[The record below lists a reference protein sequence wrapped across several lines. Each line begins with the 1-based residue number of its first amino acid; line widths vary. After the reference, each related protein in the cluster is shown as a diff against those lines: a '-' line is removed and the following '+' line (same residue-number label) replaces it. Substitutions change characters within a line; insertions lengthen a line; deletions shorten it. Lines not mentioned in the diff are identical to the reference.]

1 MSRAVRIRPP
11 HGGNGIVGYV
21 RIHGAQDGELR
32 EFGRL
37 FRRFLDEVLASAPSG
52 PESDLLIRLREHLG
66 QDPRGLPVVTEAFPA
81 YDHANVQQALDA
93 YLAEPGR
100 GFELV
105 GIAGQSGGREHHT
118 FSELIEMAAVHYGFR
133 LGAVDYVSVPVGVD
147 VERSVVHFGLYLI
160 SDRTPCA
167 VLLRGSAERY
177 GRPMVQLEI
186 LSAEPATAQ
195 RLLAEIRGLMVR
207 HNVFRGQVV
216 SFESHEFGHGL
227 GPLRFHARPTVG
239 RSDVVLPAGVLE
251 AVERQIVGV
260 ATHRETLRAAGH
272 ALKRGV
278 LLFGPPGAGKT
289 HTARYLISQLP
300 EFTVVLLTGMA
311 MYHINFACSLARMVQ
326 PALVVL
332 EDVDLIAEARDI
344 APGMNN
350 PLLYQVLNEM
360 DGLAGDADVAF
371 LLTTNRADLLEPAL
385 AQRPGRVDLA
395 IQVPLPDATA
405 RRRLCRLY
413 GPHLALTDVELDEVV
428 TATDGATGSY
438 FAELA
443 RRATLLAAT
452 TGAPAPTVAHVRAAL
467 AELRDTQQAI
477 AAELQPPGPSDQFAT
492 GPARPGH
499 AMY

>member
-1 MSRAVRIRPP
+1 VTVEDAR
-11 HGGNGIVGYV
+11 
-21 RIHGAQDGELR
+21 DGELQ

-37 FRRFLDEVLASAPSG
+37 FRRFLDDALANAPAE
-52 PESDLLIRLREHLG
+52 PESDLLVRLREHLG
-66 QDPRGLPVVTEAFPA
+66 RDPRGLPVVTESFPV

-93 YLAEPGR
+93 YLAEPTR

-105 GIAGQSGGREHHT
+105 GVAGRTGGREHHT
-118 FSELIEMAAVHYGFR
+118 FSELIEMAALHHGFR
-133 LGAVDYVSVPVGVD
+133 MGAVDYVSVPVGVD
-147 VERSVVHFGLYLI
+147 ADRSVVQFGLYLI
-160 SDRTPCA
+160 GDQMPSA
-167 VLLRGSAERY
+167 VLMRGSGERY
-177 GRPMVQLEI
+177 GRPTVQLEV
-186 LSAEPATAQ
+186 LTAEPAAAQ
-195 RLLAEIRGLMVR
+195 RLLTEVRGLMVR

-216 SFESHEFGHGL
+216 SFEPHEFGHGV

-239 RSDVVLPAGVLE
+239 PSDVVLPAGVLE
-251 AVERQIVGV
+251 VVERQIVGV

-272 ALKRGV
+272 GLKRGV

-289 HTARYLISQLP
+289 HTVRYLISQLP

-311 MYHINFACSLARMVQ
+311 MQFINFACSLARMVQ

-332 EDVDLIAEARDI
+332 EDVDLIAEARDLV
-344 APGMNN
+344 PGMNN
-350 PLLYQVLNEM
+350 PMLYQVLNEM

-395 IQVPLPDATA
+395 VQVPLPDASA

-413 GPHLALTDVELDEVV
+413 GPNLALAEAELDEVV
-428 TATDGATGSY
+428 ATTEGATGSY

-452 TGAPAPTVAHVRAAL
+452 AGAQAATAAHVRAAL
-467 AELRDTQQAI
+467 AELHDSQQAI
-477 AAELQPPGPSDQFAT
+477 AAEARSHRPSVHFAT
-492 GPARPGH
+492 GPARPGL
-499 AMY
+499 AT